1 MKNKRVGRARRIGR
15 AGKGVWCDVRGHR
28 WISNMS
34 GDGQRYLECKRC
46 RLLRSGT
53 PVPPDDLPPR

>member
-1 MKNKRVGRARRIGR
+1 MKHKRVGRVRRMGR
-15 AGKGVWCDVRGHR
+15 AGKRAWCDVRGHR

-34 GDGQRYLECKRC
+34 GDGQRYLECRRC

-53 PVPPDDLPPR
+53 PVPPDDLQPL

>member
-1 MKNKRVGRARRIGR
+1 MKGTRVGRARRIGR
-15 AGKGVWCDVRGHR
+15 AGKRVWCDVRGHR

-46 RLLRSGT
+46 RLLRSGM
-53 PVPPDDLPPR
+53 PVPPDDLQPL